1 MKKVF
6 LFFICFV
13 SLSTMVN
20 AQTPV
25 SAAIKPTASLPNGVT
40 VFLKSSINLSGKV
53 SGVTLALA
61 VPVSVGVKPSI
72 TIINSPNTS
81 VAYTL
86 QNTMDQNIQGTMY
99 YVYNLLGDGDQGAA
113 AIIYTMTAGVELE
126 IVRAFFSGNVNTSQ
140 IRLVSLPDG
149 GTDPNP
155 NSFFGFSIQGA
166 DRANE
171 ATMFY
176 TVPGISTAQNN
187 LIPTGYTGLS
197 LATTTGTI
205 ALPVKFT
212 AFDLIKK
219 DNDALITW
227 AVENET
233 SITDRYEIE
242 RSLDGIVFEKI
253 TTLPKLNNGNNGN
266 VYNSLDKN
274 ISKIKNNGILYYR
287 IKQIDLNGQFVYTE
301 IKNIRVSEKYQIITV
316 YPNPVRDIITVE
328 INSPTQ
334 QDITM
339 NLINADGKM
348 LQTLTIKANNGINT
362 KKISM
367 NNYPSGNYLLKVI
380 MGNDVQTIKIIK
392 E

>member
-1 MKKVF
+1 MKKVL

-25 SAAIKPTASLPNGVT
+25 SAAIIPTASVPNGVT
-40 VFLKSSINLSGKV
+40 VFFKSSINLSGKV

-61 VPVSVGVKPSI
+61 IPVSVGVKPSI
-72 TIINSPNTS
+72 TINNSPNTS

-86 QNTMDQNIQGTMY
+86 QNTIDQNIQGTMY
-99 YVYNLLGDGDQGAA
+99 YVYNLLGTGDQGAA

-126 IVRAFFSGNVNTSQ
+126 IVRATFSGNVNNSQ

-176 TVPGISTAQNN
+176 TVPGVSTAQNN
-187 LIPTGYTGLS
+187 LIPTGYAGLS

-242 RSLDGIVFEKI
+242 RSLDGITFEKI
-253 TTLPKLNNGNNGN
+253 ITLPKLNNGNNGN

-274 ISKIKNNGILYYR
+274 ISTIRNSGIFYYR

-301 IKNIRVSEKYQIITV
+301 IKNIRVSEKYQVINV
-316 YPNPVRDIITVE
+316 YPNPVRDFTTVE
-328 INSPTQ
+328 IDSPTQ

-339 NLINADGKM
+339 SLFNADGKM
-348 LQTLTIKANNGINT
+348 LHTTIMKANKGINT
-362 KKISM
+362 KKINL
-367 NNYPSGNYLLKVI
+367 NNYSGGNYLLKVI